1 MARVASIN
9 ISIHKGEQKVPVE
22 RALLRENWGIEGD
35 AHAGDWRRQ
44 VSLLARESADKMR
57 RLGLDIKDGDFAENI
72 TTEGL
77 DVMHLPV
84 AARLRIGAEV
94 VLEITQIGKECHQG
108 CAIRQKAGDC
118 VMPREGVFARV
129 LTGGPVAA
137 GDPITLISRPIRVG
151 IITASDK
158 GSRGERED
166 RSGPAIRDSL
176 SGLEHEVVAYE
187 VLPDD
192 REAIAALLAKWC
204 DEGEMDLILTTG
216 GTGLSPRDV
225 TPEAT
230 LAAADRQVPGIAEA
244 MRARSM
250 QATDRAMLSRG
261 VAVTRKKTL
270 IVNLPGSPKAVRECL
285 EVIKP
290 VLGHAIEILRGEGG
304 ECAR

>member
-1 MARVASIN
+1 MARVVSVN
-9 ISIHKGEQKVPVE
+9 ISAQKGEQKVPAE
-22 RALLRENWGIEGD
+22 RAVLRPNWGIEGD
-35 AHAGDWRRQ
+35 AHAGDWHRQ

-57 RLGLDIKDGDFAENI
+57 HLGLDIKDGDFAENI

-84 AARLRIGAEV
+84 GARLRIGPEA

-129 LTGGPVAA
+129 IAGGPVAA
-137 GDPITLISRPIRVG
+137 GDAVVPINRPIRVG

-166 RSGPAIRDSL
+166 RSGPAIRESL
-176 SGLEHEVVAYE
+176 SGVEHQVVAYE
-187 VLPDD
+187 VLPDE
-192 REAIAALLAKWC
+192 REAIASLLASWC
-204 DEGEMDLILTTG
+204 DDGKVDLILTTG
-216 GTGLSPRDV
+216 GTGLSPRDI

-230 LAAADRQVPGIAEA
+230 LSVADRQVPGIAEA

-270 IVNLPGSPKAVRECL
+270 IVNLPGSPKAVQECL
-285 EVIKP
+285 EVIRP
-290 VLGHAIEILRGEGG
+290 VLGHAIEILSGEGG